1 MAAEK
6 QWRGVWQGSRQTD
19 RWREGVAG
27 GAGRGQW
34 GREEGGLSDLRKAH
48 GPCVLYQ
55 SLAQKD

>member
-1 MAAEK
+1 MAWGLAGK
-6 QWRGVWQGSRQTD
+6 QTD
-19 RWREGVAG
+19 RQMEGVAG

-34 GREEGGLSDLRKAH
+34 GREEGGLSDLRKAY